1 MVEYAIVAE
10 DYNLLNKIKDYSIK
24 NFLMDKNCPKINFKG
39 VQNMFI
45 NCCMRTQVHM
55 RALGGPILKKCF
67 QNFPPDPYI
76 TLYICKTENPG
87 V

>member
-1 MVEYAIVAE
+1 MHRVSYKITLAQE
-10 DYNLLNKIKDYSIK
+10 DRAKDDLNDD
-24 NFLMDKNCPKINFKG
+24 LC
-39 VQNMFI
+39 
-45 NCCMRTQVHM
+45 TW
-55 RALGGPILKKCF
+55 ALGGPILKKCF